1 MNQYQKNHVLERCNM
16 SDGITDGIRA
26 QERYRL
32 ELLSRVE
39 KLKELDPFYN
49 VWSDLVDKY
58 GSGLGKKMNH
68 IAIEILNKLYTE
80 HYRGRVPANMI
91 IENDLLDLIS

>member
-1 MNQYQKNHVLERCNM
+1 M

-26 QERYRL
+26 QERYRQ

-39 KLKELDPFYN
+39 KLKKLDPFYN
-49 VWSDLVDKY
+49 AWSDLVDKY
-58 GSGLGKKMNH
+58 GSGLGKKMDKK
-68 IAIEILNKLYTE
+68 AIEILNILYTE

-91 IENDLLDLIS
+91 IENDLLDLLT